1 MPRVTLLMRKSETDE
16 IAMMTTNRN
25 VMKKKIVLFVDET
38 SSEGPGAGLA
48 ECIEKLS
55 SQW

>member
-1 MPRVTLLMRKSETDE
+1 MRKSETEE

-25 VMKKKIVLFVDET
+25 VMKKKIVPFVDET

-48 ECIEKLS
+48 ECIEMLS
-55 SQW
+55 S

>member
-1 MPRVTLLMRKSETDE
+1 VPRVTLLMRKSETDE

-25 VMKKKIVLFVDET
+25 VMKKKIVPFVDET

-55 SQW
+55 S